1 MAAGAAPCGV
11 CMQRSTGV
19 SFDALCCGQ
28 NSHKMLPF
36 DAGGTDLEQQK
47 EQPSEKDQA
56 TEDVPASEYA
66 RLQWFLVAW
75 LVGDC
80 ALLTWSNVP
89 TFRHDVYNAE
99 ALIFPIT
106 ISLCMLYFFATIDS
120 SAVGKRAANCWALY
134 WVYLAVSTA
143 VSHWARGETFLRGLT
158 YLLYFAFIAAAY
170 GWLMNVLRSELRAL
184 GSLDTTR
191 ITARLYE
198 IMGFQAAMAV
208 IGATQGIGAKAFVR
222 ITATVCFSMSLIF
235 AWLFSVAIFEVA
247 GVDSHAAMTKL
258 RLSPLEAVA
267 LTCTGLLVLFGGA
280 SYMLSE
286 QGRPKRNLV
295 FLFGDASIASM
306 TLAYFCTAR
315 IVWVARRRRLAKV
328 ATSLS

>member
-1 MAAGAAPCGV
+1 M
-11 CMQRSTGV
+11 S
-19 SFDALCCGQ
+19 SDALCCGQ
-28 NSHKMLPF
+28 NIHTMLPF
-36 DAGGTDLEQQK
+36 DAGGTDLEQQQQQK
-47 EQPSEKDQA
+47 QPSEADPA
-56 TEDVPASEYA
+56 TDVPASEYA

-80 ALLTWSNVP
+80 ALLTWTNVP

-120 SAVGKRAANCWALY
+120 SAVGKRAAICWALY

-208 IGATQGIGAKAFVR
+208 IAPRKGSERRPLCG
-222 ITATVCFSMSLIF
+222 SL
-235 AWLFSVAIFEVA
+235 
-247 GVDSHAAMTKL
+247 
-258 RLSPLEAVA
+258 
-267 LTCTGLLVLFGGA
+267 
-280 SYMLSE
+280 
-286 QGRPKRNLV
+286 
-295 FLFGDASIASM
+295 
-306 TLAYFCTAR
+306 
-315 IVWVARRRRLAKV
+315 RRCVSRCH
-328 ATSLS
+328 

>member
-1 MAAGAAPCGV
+1 MMRCAAAKTATKCCPLMLV
-11 CMQRSTGV
+11 EPTWNNKRS
-19 SFDALCCGQ
+19 
-28 NSHKMLPF
+28 SHRRKTRPRR
-36 DAGGTDLEQQK
+36 TCRHR
-47 EQPSEKDQA
+47 S
-56 TEDVPASEYA
+56 YA

-120 SAVGKRAANCWALY
+120 SAVGKRAAICWALY

>member
-1 MAAGAAPCGV
+1 
-11 CMQRSTGV
+11 MQRSTGV

-28 NSHKMLPF
+28 NSHKILPF

-75 LVGDC
+75 LAGDC

-120 SAVGKRAANCWALY
+120 SAVGKRAAKCWALY

-184 GSLDTTR
+184 GSVDTTR

-198 IMGFQAAMAV
+198 IMGVQAAMAV
-208 IGATQGIGAKAFVR
+208 IGATQGLGPKAVAR
-222 ITATVCFSMSLIF
+222 ISATVAFSLGLPC

-247 GVDSHAAMTKL
+247 GVDAHMAMTKL
-258 RLSPLEAVA
+258 RLSAVEAAA
-267 LTCTGLLVLFGGA
+267 LTFTGLLVLFSLA
-280 SYMLSE
+280 SYTLAE
-286 QGRPKRNLV
+286 QARPTKSVVMRV
-295 FLFGDASIASM
+295 GDACIASM

-315 IVWVARRRRLAKV
+315 IVWVARRRRLATV

>member
-1 MAAGAAPCGV
+1 
-11 CMQRSTGV
+11 
-19 SFDALCCGQ
+19 
-28 NSHKMLPF
+28 MLPF

-80 ALLTWSNVP
+80 TLLTWGSVP
-89 TFRHDVYNAE
+89 TYKAGVANYE
-99 ALIFPIT
+99 SLIFPIS
-106 ISLCMLYFFATIDS
+106 ISLCILYFFGTIDS
-120 SAVGKRAANCWALY
+120 SAVGKRAVIIWAFW
-134 WVYLAVSTA
+134 WVYQAVFTPISL
-143 VSHWARGETFLRGLT
+143 WARGESFLRGLV
-158 YLLYFAFIAAAY
+158 YLIYFAFIAAAY
-170 GWLMNVLRSELRAL
+170 GWLINVLRSELRAL
-184 GSLDTTR
+184 GSLDTSR
-191 ITARLYE
+191 ITTKLYE

-208 IGATQGIGAKAFVR
+208 IGATQGVGPKAFVR
-222 ITATVCFSMSLIF
+222 ISATVCFSMSLIY

-247 GVDSHAAMTKL
+247 GVDAHAAMTKL
-258 RLSPLEAVA
+258 RLSLVESVA
-267 LTCTGLLVLFGGA
+267 LTCTGLVVLFGGA

-286 QGRPKRNLV
+286 QDRPRRDLV

>member
-1 MAAGAAPCGV
+1 
-11 CMQRSTGV
+11 
-19 SFDALCCGQ
+19 
-28 NSHKMLPF
+28 MLPF

-80 ALLTWSNVP
+80 TLLTWGSVP
-89 TFRHDVYNAE
+89 TYKAGIANYE
-99 ALIFPIT
+99 SLIFPIS
-106 ISLCMLYFFATIDS
+106 ISLCILYFFGTIDA
-120 SAVGKRAANCWALY
+120 SAVGKRAVIIWAFW
-134 WVYLAVSTA
+134 WVYQAVFTPISL
-143 VSHWARGETFLRGLT
+143 WARGESFLRGLV
-158 YLLYFAFIAAAY
+158 YLIYFAFIAAAY
-170 GWLMNVLRSELRAL
+170 GWLINVLRSELRAL
-184 GSLDTTR
+184 GSLDTSR
-191 ITARLYE
+191 ITTKLYE

-208 IGATQGIGAKAFVR
+208 IGATQGVGPKAFVR
-222 ITATVCFSMSLIF
+222 ISATVCFSMSLIY

-247 GVDSHAAMTKL
+247 GVDAHAAMTKL
-258 RLSPLEAVA
+258 RLSLVESVA
-267 LTCTGLLVLFGGA
+267 LTCTGLVVLFGGA

-286 QGRPKRNLV
+286 QDRPRRDLV

>member
-1 MAAGAAPCGV
+1 
-11 CMQRSTGV
+11 
-19 SFDALCCGQ
+19 
-28 NSHKMLPF
+28 MLPF

-80 ALLTWSNVP
+80 TLLTWGSVP
-89 TFRHDVYNAE
+89 TYKAGIANYE
-99 ALIFPIT
+99 SLIFPISM
-106 ISLCMLYFFATIDS
+106 SLCILYFFGTIDS
-120 SAVGKRAANCWALY
+120 SAVGKRAVIIWAFW
-134 WVYLAVSTA
+134 WVYQAVFTPISL
-143 VSHWARGETFLRGLT
+143 WARGESFLRGLV
-158 YLLYFAFIAAAY
+158 YLIYFAFIAVAY
-170 GWLMNVLRSELRAL
+170 GWLISVLRSELRAL

-191 ITARLYE
+191 ITTKLYE

-208 IGATQGIGAKAFVR
+208 IGATQGVGPKAFVR
-222 ITATVCFSMSLIF
+222 ISATVCFSMSLIY

-247 GVDSHAAMTKL
+247 GVDAHAAMTKL
-258 RLSPLEAVA
+258 RLSLVESVA
-267 LTCTGLLVLFGGA
+267 LTCTGLVVLFGGA

-286 QGRPKRNLV
+286 QDRPRRDLV
-295 FLFGDASIASM
+295 FLFGDASIAAM

-328 ATSLS
+328 ASSIS

>member
-1 MAAGAAPCGV
+1 M
-11 CMQRSTGV
+11 RS
-19 SFDALCCGQ
+19 SDDLCCGQ

-36 DAGGTDLEQQK
+36 DDGGTDLEQQQK
-47 EQPSEKDQA
+47 QPSEADQA

-89 TFRHDVYNAE
+89 THRVEVYNVE
-99 ALIFPIT
+99 ALIFPIS
-106 ISLCMLYFFATIDS
+106 ISLCILYAFATIDS
-120 SAVGKRAANCWALY
+120 SAVGKRAAVCWVIW
-134 WVYLAVSTA
+134 WVYQAVFTA
-143 VSHWARGETFLRGLT
+143 ISQWAAGKSFLRGLV
-158 YLLYFAFIAAAY
+158 YLIYFAFIAVAY
-170 GWLMNVLRSELRAL
+170 GWLINVLRSELRAL

-191 ITARLYE
+191 ITTKLYE

-208 IGATQGIGAKAFVR
+208 IGATQGVGPKAFYRVS
-222 ITATVCFSMSLIF
+222 ATVAFSMSLIY

-247 GVDSHAAMTKL
+247 GVDTHAAMTKL

-267 LTCTGLLVLFGGA
+267 LTCTGLLVLLGLA
-280 SYMLSE
+280 SYMLAE
-286 QGRPKRNLV
+286 QAQPKKRIV
-295 FLFGDASIASM
+295 MAAGDASIASM

-328 ATSLS
+328 ATSSIS

>member
-1 MAAGAAPCGV
+1 
-11 CMQRSTGV
+11 
-19 SFDALCCGQ
+19 
-28 NSHKMLPF
+28 MLPF

-120 SAVGKRAANCWALY
+120 SAVGKRAAICWALY

-170 GWLMNVLRSELRAL
+170 GWLMNVLRSELRAI

-198 IMGFQAAMAV
+198 IMGFQAALAV
-208 IGATQGIGAKAFVR
+208 IGATQGLGPKAVAR
-222 ITATVCFSMSLIF
+222 ISATVAFSLGLPC

-247 GVDSHAAMTKL
+247 GVDAHMAMTKL
-258 RLSPLEAVA
+258 RLSAVEAAA
-267 LTCTGLLVLFGGA
+267 LTCTGLLVLFSLA
-280 SYMLSE
+280 SYMLAE
-286 QGRPKRNLV
+286 QARPTKSVVMRV
-295 FLFGDASIASM
+295 GDACIASM
-306 TLAYFCTAR
+306 TLAFFCTAR
-315 IVWVARRRRLAKV
+315 IVWVARRRRLTKV
-328 ATSLS
+328 ATSSIS

>member
-1 MAAGAAPCGV
+1 
-11 CMQRSTGV
+11 
-19 SFDALCCGQ
+19 
-28 NSHKMLPF
+28 MLPF

-56 TEDVPASEYA
+56 TEDVPASEYS

-75 LVGDC
+75 LAGDC
-80 ALLTWSNVP
+80 ALLTWGSVP
-89 TFRHDVYNAE
+89 TYQAVIANSE
-99 ALIFPIT
+99 SLIFPICM
-106 ISLCMLYFFATIDS
+106 SLCILYFFGTIDS
-120 SAVGKRAANCWALY
+120 SAVGKRAVIIWAFW
-134 WVYLAVSTA
+134 WVYQAVFTPISL
-143 VSHWARGETFLRGLT
+143 WARGESFLRGLV
-158 YLLYFAFIAAAY
+158 YLIYFAFIAVAY
-170 GWLMNVLRSELRAL
+170 GWLISVLRSELRAL

-191 ITARLYE
+191 ITTKLYE

-208 IGATQGIGAKAFVR
+208 IGATQGVGPKAFYRVS
-222 ITATVCFSMSLIF
+222 ATVAFSMSLIY

-247 GVDSHAAMTKL
+247 GVDTHAAMTKL

-267 LTCTGLLVLFGGA
+267 LTCTGLLVLLGLA
-280 SYMLSE
+280 SYMLAE
-286 QGRPKRNLV
+286 QAQPKKQFV
-295 FLFGDASIASM
+295 MAAGDASIAAM

>member
-1 MAAGAAPCGV
+1 
-11 CMQRSTGV
+11 
-19 SFDALCCGQ
+19 
-28 NSHKMLPF
+28 MLPF
-36 DAGGTDLEQQK
+36 DAGTDLEQQK
-47 EQPSEKDQA
+47 EQPSEAGQT

-75 LVGDC
+75 LAGDC

-89 TFRHDVYNAE
+89 TFRADVYNAQ
-99 ALIFPIT
+99 ALIFPIS
-106 ISLCMLYFFATIDS
+106 ISLCMLYFFATMDS
-120 SAVGKRAANCWALY
+120 SAVGKRAAVCWAVY

-191 ITARLYE
+191 ITARIYE

-208 IGATQGIGAKAFVR
+208 IGATQGVGAKAFVR
-222 ITATVCFSMSLIF
+222 ISATVAFSLGLPC

-247 GVDSHAAMTKL
+247 GVDAHMAMTKL
-258 RLSPLEAVA
+258 RLSAVEAAA
-267 LTCTGLLVLFGGA
+267 LTFTGLLVLFSLA
-280 SYMLSE
+280 SYMLAE
-286 QGRPKRNLV
+286 QARPTKSVVMRV
-295 FLFGDASIASM
+295 GDACIASM

>member
-1 MAAGAAPCGV
+1 
-11 CMQRSTGV
+11 
-19 SFDALCCGQ
+19 
-28 NSHKMLPF
+28 MLPF
-36 DAGGTDLEQQK
+36 DDGGTDLEQQQQK
-47 EQPSEKDQA
+47 QPSEAGPA

-89 TFRHDVYNAE
+89 THRVEVYNVE
-99 ALIFPIT
+99 ALIFPIS
-106 ISLCMLYFFATIDS
+106 ISLCILYAFATIDS
-120 SAVGKRAANCWALY
+120 SAVGKRAAVCWVIWWVYQAVFTAISQWALGKS
-134 WVYLAVSTA
+134 L
-143 VSHWARGETFLRGLT
+143 LRGLV
-158 YLLYFAFIAAAY
+158 YLIYFAFIAAAY
-170 GWLMNVLRSELRAL
+170 GWLMNVLRSELRVL
-184 GSLDTTR
+184 GSLDTSR

-208 IGATQGIGAKAFVR
+208 IGATQGLGPKAFVR
-222 ITATVCFSMSLIF
+222 ISATVCFSMSLIY
-235 AWLFSVAIFEVA
+235 AWVFSVAIFEVA
-247 GVDSHAAMTKL
+247 GVDAHAAMTKL

-286 QGRPKRNLV
+286 QDRPKRNWV
-295 FLFGDASIASM
+295 FLFGDASIAAM

-328 ATSLS
+328 ASSIS

>member
-1 MAAGAAPCGV
+1 
-11 CMQRSTGV
+11 
-19 SFDALCCGQ
+19 
-28 NSHKMLPF
+28 MLPF

-80 ALLTWSNVP
+80 ALLTWGSVP
-89 TFRHDVYNAE
+89 TYQAGIANYE
-99 ALIFPIT
+99 SLIFPISM
-106 ISLCMLYFFATIDS
+106 SLCILYFFGTIDS
-120 SAVGKRAANCWALY
+120 SAVGKRAVIIWAFW
-134 WVYLAVSTA
+134 WVYQAVFTPISL
-143 VSHWARGETFLRGLT
+143 WARGESFLRGLV
-158 YLLYFAFIAAAY
+158 YLIYFAFIAAAY

-184 GSLDTTR
+184 GSLTSR

-208 IGATQGIGAKAFVR
+208 IGATQGVGPKAFVR
-222 ITATVCFSMSLIF
+222 ISATVCFSMSLIY

-247 GVDSHAAMTKL
+247 GVDAHAAMTKL
-258 RLSPLEAVA
+258 RLSLVESVA
-267 LTCTGLLVLFGGA
+267 LTCTGLVVLFGGA

-286 QGRPKRNLV
+286 QGRPRRDLV
-295 FLFGDASIASM
+295 FLFGDASIAAM

>member
-1 MAAGAAPCGV
+1 
-11 CMQRSTGV
+11 
-19 SFDALCCGQ
+19 
-28 NSHKMLPF
+28 MLPF

-47 EQPSEKDQA
+47 EPSEKDQA

-80 ALLTWSNVP
+80 ALLTWGSVP
-89 TFRHDVYNAE
+89 TYKAGIANYE
-99 ALIFPIT
+99 SLIFPISM
-106 ISLCMLYFFATIDS
+106 SLCILYFFGTIDS
-120 SAVGKRAANCWALY
+120 SAVGKRAVIIWAFW
-134 WVYLAVSTA
+134 WVYQAVFTPISL
-143 VSHWARGETFLRGLT
+143 WARGESFLRGLV
-158 YLLYFAFIAAAY
+158 YLIYFAFIAAAY

-184 GSLDTTR
+184 GSLTSR

-208 IGATQGIGAKAFVR
+208 IGATQGVGPKAFVR
-222 ITATVCFSMSLIF
+222 ISATVCFSMSLIY

-247 GVDSHAAMTKL
+247 GVDAHAAMTKL
-258 RLSPLEAVA
+258 RLSLVESVA
-267 LTCTGLLVLFGGA
+267 LTCTGLVVLFGGA

-286 QGRPKRNLV
+286 QGRPKRNLG

-328 ATSLS
+328 ATSSIS

>member
-1 MAAGAAPCGV
+1 
-11 CMQRSTGV
+11 
-19 SFDALCCGQ
+19 
-28 NSHKMLPF
+28 
-36 DAGGTDLEQQK
+36 
-47 EQPSEKDQA
+47 
-56 TEDVPASEYA
+56 
-66 RLQWFLVAW
+66 
-75 LVGDC
+75 
-80 ALLTWSNVP
+80 
-89 TFRHDVYNAE
+89 
-99 ALIFPIT
+99 
-106 ISLCMLYFFATIDS
+106 
-120 SAVGKRAANCWALY
+120 
-134 WVYLAVSTA
+134 
-143 VSHWARGETFLRGLT
+143 
-158 YLLYFAFIAAAY
+158 
-170 GWLMNVLRSELRAL
+170 MNVLRSELRAL
-184 GSLDTTR
+184 GSVDTTR

-328 ATSLS
+328 ATSIS

>member
-1 MAAGAAPCGV
+1 
-11 CMQRSTGV
+11 
-19 SFDALCCGQ
+19 
-28 NSHKMLPF
+28 MLPF
-36 DAGGTDLEQQK
+36 DAGTDLEQQK
-47 EQPSEKDQA
+47 EQPSEVGQA

-80 ALLTWSNVP
+80 ALLTWGSVP
-89 TFRHDVYNAE
+89 TYKAGIANYE
-99 ALIFPIT
+99 SLIFPISM
-106 ISLCMLYFFATIDS
+106 SLCILYFFGTIDS
-120 SAVGKRAANCWALY
+120 SAVGKRAVIIWAFW
-134 WVYLAVSTA
+134 WVYQAVFTPISL
-143 VSHWARGETFLRGLT
+143 WARGESFLRGLV
-158 YLLYFAFIAAAY
+158 YLIYFAFIAAAY

-184 GSLDTTR
+184 GSLTSR

-208 IGATQGIGAKAFVR
+208 IGATQGVGPKAFVR
-222 ITATVCFSMSLIF
+222 ISATVCFSMSLIY

-247 GVDSHAAMTKL
+247 GVDARAAMTKL
-258 RLSPLEAVA
+258 RLSLVESVA
-267 LTCTGLLVLFGGA
+267 LTCTGLVVLFGGA

-286 QGRPKRNLV
+286 QGRPRRDLV
-295 FLFGDASIASM
+295 FLFGDASIAAM

-315 IVWVARRRRLAKV
+315 IVWVARSRRLAKV

>member
-1 MAAGAAPCGV
+1 
-11 CMQRSTGV
+11 
-19 SFDALCCGQ
+19 
-28 NSHKMLPF
+28 MLPF

-80 ALLTWSNVP
+80 TLLTWGSVP
-89 TFRHDVYNAE
+89 TYKAGIANYE
-99 ALIFPIT
+99 SLIFPIS
-106 ISLCMLYFFATIDS
+106 ISLCILYFFGTIDS
-120 SAVGKRAANCWALY
+120 SAVGKRAVIIWAFW
-134 WVYLAVSTA
+134 WVYQAVFTPISL
-143 VSHWARGETFLRGLT
+143 WARGESFLRGLV
-158 YLLYFAFIAAAY
+158 YLIYFAFIAAAY

-184 GSLDTTR
+184 GSLDTSR

-198 IMGFQAAMAV
+198 IIGFQAAMAV
-208 IGATQGIGAKAFVR
+208 IGATQGLGPKAFVR
-222 ITATVCFSMSLIF
+222 ISATVCFSMSLIY
-235 AWLFSVAIFEVA
+235 AWVFSVAIFEVA
-247 GVDSHAAMTKL
+247 GVDAHAAMTKL

-286 QGRPKRNLV
+286 QDRPKRNWV
-295 FLFGDASIASM
+295 FLFGDASIAAM

-328 ATSLS
+328 ASSIS

>member
-1 MAAGAAPCGV
+1 M
-11 CMQRSTGV
+11 
-19 SFDALCCGQ
+19 
-28 NSHKMLPF
+28 
-36 DAGGTDLEQQK
+36 
-47 EQPSEKDQA
+47 
-56 TEDVPASEYA
+56 
-66 RLQWFLVAW
+66 
-75 LVGDC
+75 GDC
-80 ALLTWSNVP
+80 ALLTWGSVP
-89 TFRHDVYNAE
+89 TYQAE
-99 ALIFPIT
+99 IANSESLIFPICM
-106 ISLCMLYFFATIDS
+106 SLCFLYAFGTIDS
-120 SAVGKRAANCWALY
+120 STVGRRAVVVWVMFWIYQAAFTCI
-134 WVYLAVSTA
+134 SM
-143 VSHWARGETFLRGLT
+143 WARGETFLRGLV
-158 YLLYFAFIAAAY
+158 YLIYFAFVAAAF

-184 GSLDTTR
+184 GSMDTTR

-198 IMGFQAAMAV
+198 IMGFHAAMAV
-208 IGATQGIGAKAFVR
+208 IGATQGVGAKAFVR

>member
-1 MAAGAAPCGV
+1 
-11 CMQRSTGV
+11 
-19 SFDALCCGQ
+19 
-28 NSHKMLPF
+28 MLPF

-80 ALLTWSNVP
+80 TLLTWGSVP
-89 TFRHDVYNAE
+89 TYKAGIANYE
-99 ALIFPIT
+99 SLIFPIS
-106 ISLCMLYFFATIDS
+106 ISLCILYFFGTIDS
-120 SAVGKRAANCWALY
+120 SAVGKRAVIIWAFW
-134 WVYLAVSTA
+134 WVYQAVFTPISL
-143 VSHWARGETFLRGLT
+143 WARGESFLRGLV
-158 YLLYFAFIAAAY
+158 YLIYFAFIAAAY
-170 GWLMNVLRSELRAL
+170 GWLINVLRSELRAL
-184 GSLDTTR
+184 GSLDTSR
-191 ITARLYE
+191 ITTKLYE

-208 IGATQGIGAKAFVR
+208 IGATQGVGPKAFVR
-222 ITATVCFSMSLIF
+222 ISATVCFSMSLIY

-247 GVDSHAAMTKL
+247 GVDAHAAMTKL
-258 RLSPLEAVA
+258 RLSLVESVA
-267 LTCTGLLVLFGGA
+267 LTCTGLVVLFGGA

-286 QGRPKRNLV
+286 QDRPRRDLV

>member
-1 MAAGAAPCGV
+1 MRCAAAK
-11 CMQRSTGV
+11 
-19 SFDALCCGQ
+19 

-36 DAGGTDLEQQK
+36 DDGGTDLGGTDLEQQQK
-47 EQPSEKDQA
+47 QPSEADPA
-56 TEDVPASEYA
+56 TDVPASEYA
-66 RLQWFLVAW
+66 RLQGFLVAW

-80 ALLTWSNVP
+80 ALLTLGSVP
-89 TFRHDVYNAE
+89 TYQAE
-99 ALIFPIT
+99 IANSESLIFPICM
-106 ISLCMLYFFATIDS
+106 SLCILYFFGTIDS
-120 SAVGKRAANCWALY
+120 SAVGKRAVIIWAFW
-134 WVYLAVSTA
+134 WVYQAVFTPISL
-143 VSHWARGETFLRGLT
+143 WARGESFLRGLV
-158 YLLYFAFIAAAY
+158 YLIYFAFIAAAY

-208 IGATQGIGAKAFVR
+208 IGATQGLGPKAFMR
-222 ITATVCFSMSLIF
+222 ISATVCFSMSLIY
-235 AWLFSVAIFEVA
+235 AWLFSVAIFAVA
-247 GVDSHAAMTKL
+247 GVDTHAAMTKL
-258 RLSPLEAVA
+258 RVSPLEAVA

-286 QGRPKRNLV
+286 QDRPKRNWV
-295 FLFGDASIASM
+295 FLFGDASIAAM

-328 ATSLS
+328 ATSIS

>member
-1 MAAGAAPCGV
+1 
-11 CMQRSTGV
+11 
-19 SFDALCCGQ
+19 
-28 NSHKMLPF
+28 MLPF

-75 LVGDC
+75 LAGDC
-80 ALLTWSNVP
+80 ALLTWGSVP
-89 TFRHDVYNAE
+89 TYKAGVANYE
-99 ALIFPIT
+99 SLIFPIS
-106 ISLCMLYFFATIDS
+106 ISLCILYFFGTIDS
-120 SAVGKRAANCWALY
+120 SAVGKRAVIIWAFW
-134 WVYLAVSTA
+134 WVYQAVFTPISL
-143 VSHWARGETFLRGLT
+143 WARGESFLRGLV
-158 YLLYFAFIAAAY
+158 YLIYFAFIAVAY
-170 GWLMNVLRSELRAL
+170 GWLISVLRSELRAL

-191 ITARLYE
+191 ITTKLYE

-208 IGATQGIGAKAFVR
+208 IGATQGVGPKAFYRVS
-222 ITATVCFSMSLIF
+222 ATVAFSMSLIY
-235 AWLFSVAIFEVA
+235 AWLFSVAIFAVA
-247 GVDSHAAMTKL
+247 GVDTHAAMTKL
-258 RLSPLEAVA
+258 RVSPLEAVA

-286 QGRPKRNLV
+286 QDRPRRDLV
-295 FLFGDASIASM
+295 FLFGDASIAAM